1 MTSLIT
7 TNYTATADDFYL
19 GVDTNGPI
27 TITLPACADGKQY
40 IIKSEMKPPLL
51 NRRIKI
57 VTADGSKIDGYNEHL
72 ISVSHDSLSVIRHR
86 DNWHII

>member
-1 MTSLIT
+1 MIKLVQ
-7 TNYTATADDFYL
+7 TNYTVTHDDFYL

-27 TITLPACADGKQY
+27 TITLPACDDGKQY

-57 VTADGSKIDGYNEHL
+57 ITADGSTIDGYVEHL
-72 ISVSHDSLSVIRHR
+72 ISVSHDTLSVIRHR
-86 DNWHII
+86 GNWHIL